1 MDAKSGKSFL
11 VNGMSSGIDRQV
23 EVESSGDLGQKK
35 SHTLIVIHPFKSWTH
50 MTQIAQ
56 MPESC
61 ALMDAKSG
69 KSFLVTGMSS
79 GIDRQVEVES
89 SGDLGQK
96 KVTRL

>member
-1 MDAKSGKSFL
+1 MDAKSGRSFL

-35 SHTLIVIHPFKSWTH
+35 SHAYSNYSRLVMSTCAH
-50 MTQIAQ
+50 IAQ
-56 MPESC
+56 IPESC
-61 ALMDAKSG
+61 ALMDAKPG
-69 KSFLVTGMSS
+69 KSFFVTGMSS
-79 GIDRQVEVES
+79 GIDWQVEVES

>member
-1 MDAKSGKSFL
+1 
-11 VNGMSSGIDRQV
+11 MS
-23 EVESSGDLGQKK
+23 
-35 SHTLIVIHPFKSWTH
+35 TCA
-50 MTQIAQ
+50 QIAQ
-56 MPESC
+56 IPRSC

-96 KVTRL
+96 KSHTLIVVEPFSDEHMSPNA